1 MKAQIEIPPKL
12 IPVFTR
18 QNVRNRGA
26 YGGRGSA
33 KTQTFAKMTAVV
45 AYQRAMQGDSGVI
58 LCGREFMNSL
68 EDSSLEEIKQA
79 IKSEPWL
86 ADFFEIGEKYVR
98 TKCGRISYIFTGLR
112 HNLDSI
118 KSKARILLAWIDEA
132 ESVSEMAWRKLLP
145 TVRESGSEI
154 WLTWNPEKKGSAT
167 DLRFRQYQDESMAIV
182 EMNYSDNPWFPDV
195 LEQERLRD
203 KSRLDDATYR
213 WIWEGDYLEQS
224 EAQIFRDKF
233 QELEFKP
240 NGDFSG
246 PYFGL
251 DFGFAKDPTAGI
263 KCWIFNGD
271 LYIEYEAGK
280 VGLEL
285 DDTAQYLVD
294 RLPDVQTHMMRAD
307 SARPE
312 SISYLKRNGLP
323 RIDGVKKWQGS
334 VEDGIAHI
342 KSYGKVY
349 IHPRCRQTLNEF
361 RLYSY
366 KVDRLSGDI
375 LPVVVDEHNHYIDA
389 LRYALTP
396 LIQARSPFKQT
407 ALKVY

>member
-1 MKAQIEIPPKL
+1 MKIPPKL
-12 IPVFTR
+12 IPVFTAK
-18 QNVRNRGA
+18 NVRYRGS

-33 KTQTFAKMTAVV
+33 KTRTFAKMTAIF
-45 AYQRAMQGDSGVI
+45 AYIRSKAGDSGVI

-68 EDSSLEEIKQA
+68 EDSSLEEIKEA
-79 IKSEPWL
+79 IRSEPFL
-86 ADFFEIGEKYVR
+86 ENHFEIGDKFVR
-98 TKCGRISYIFTGLR
+98 TKDKKIHYVFSGLR
-112 HNLDSI
+112 YNLDSL
-118 KSKARILLAWIDEA
+118 KSKAKILVCWIDEA

-167 DLRFRQYQDESMAIV
+167 DLRFRQNQDESMAIV

-203 KSRLDDATYR
+203 KARLDDATYR

>member
-1 MKAQIEIPPKL
+1 MKVQLKVPPKL
-12 IPVFTR
+12 IPVFTAK
-18 QNVRNRGA
+18 NKRNRGA

-98 TKCGRISYIFTGLR
+98 TKCGRVSYIFAGLR

-132 ESVSEMAWRKLLP
+132 ESVSETAWRKLLP

-323 RIDGVKKWQGS
+323 RINGVKKWQGS

>member
-1 MKAQIEIPPKL
+1 MKIQLNLPPKL
-12 IPVFTR
+12 IPVFTQ
-18 QNVRNRGA
+18 QNVRYRGA

-33 KTQTFAKMTAVV
+33 KTRTFAKMTAVV
-45 AYQRAMQGDSGVI
+45 AYQRAMQGESGVI

-79 IKSEPWL
+79 IQSEPWL

-167 DLRFRQYQDESMAIV
+167 DLRFRQNQDESMAIV

-203 KSRLDDATYR
+203 KARLDDATYR
-213 WIWEGDYLEQS
+213 WIWEGAYLEQS

-251 DFGFAKDPTAGI
+251 DFGFAQDPTAAV
-263 KCWIFNGD
+263 KCWVFKD
-271 LYIEYEAGK
+271 KLYIEYEAGK

-285 DDTAQYLVD
+285 DDTATFLQKGITGIEQYVI
-294 RLPDVQTHMMRAD
+294 RAD

-312 SISYLKRNGLP
+312 SISYLKRHGLP
-323 RIDGVKKWQGS
+323 RIDGVSKWKGS

-342 KSYGKVY
+342 KSYKKIY
-349 IHPRCRQTLNEF
+349 IHPRCQQTLNEF

-366 KVDRLSGDI
+366 KTDRLSGDI
-375 LPVVVDEHNHYIDA
+375 LPVVLDENNHYIDA
-389 LRYALTP
+389 LRYALEP
-396 LIQARSPFKQT
+396 LMKGRQSWFG
-407 ALKVY
+407 

>member
-1 MKAQIEIPPKL
+1 M
-12 IPVFTR
+12 
-18 QNVRNRGA
+18 
-26 YGGRGSA
+26 
-33 KTQTFAKMTAVV
+33 
-45 AYQRAMQGDSGVI
+45 
-58 LCGREFMNSL
+58 
-68 EDSSLEEIKQA
+68 
-79 IKSEPWL
+79 
-86 ADFFEIGEKYVR
+86 
-98 TKCGRISYIFTGLR
+98 
-112 HNLDSI
+112 
-118 KSKARILLAWIDEA
+118 
-132 ESVSEMAWRKLLP
+132 
-145 TVRESGSEI
+145 
-154 WLTWNPEKKGSAT
+154 TWNPEKKGSAT
-167 DLRFRQYQDESMAIV
+167 DLRFRQNQDESMVIV

-213 WIWEGDYLEQS
+213 WIWEGAYLEQS

-251 DFGFAKDPTAGI
+251 DFGFAKDPTAGV

-294 RLPDVQTHMMRAD
+294 RLPDVQTHTIRAD

-334 VEDGIAHI
+334 VEDGIA
-342 KSYGKVY
+342 
-349 IHPRCRQTLNEF
+349 N
-361 RLYSY
+361 
-366 KVDRLSGDI
+366 
-375 LPVVVDEHNHYIDA
+375 NHYIDA

-407 ALKVY
+407 TLKLYKTR

>member
-1 MKAQIEIPPKL
+1 MKVQLKVPPKL

-18 QNVRNRGA
+18 QDVRYRGA

-33 KTQTFAKMTAVV
+33 KTRTFAKMTAVV

-79 IKSEPWL
+79 IKSESWL
-86 ADFFEIGEKYVR
+86 EDFFEVGEKYVR
-98 TKCGRISYIFTGLR
+98 TKCGRVSYIFTGLR

-132 ESVSEMAWRKLLP
+132 ESVSETAWRKLLP